1 MHKTLRNYNCDLL
14 FRFEE
19 SVTVFFHRFCCVRF
33 FASDFVGVSDF
44 SPRLQIFVQIV
55 HSDFCSVFCFRFF
68 WCLRFFTQSSDF
80 CLDWFTQI
88 FVQIF
93 ASDFFGVSDFSLR
106 FFKSFRFFSFQI
118 SDELQILEMAQ
129 IFSHSDFRRFR
140 FSPDF

>member
-1 MHKTLRNYNCDLL
+1 MTYCFVSKSQLQFSSSLL
-14 FRFEE
+14 
-19 SVTVFFHRFCCVRF
+19 T
-33 FASDFVGVSDF
+33 DFVVSDF
-44 SPRLQIFVQIV
+44 LLQILLVSQIF
-55 HSDFCSVFCFRFF
+55 HSDFRFLFR
-68 WCLRFFTQSSDF
+68 L
-80 CLDWFTQI
+80 FTQI

-118 SDELQILEMAQ
+118 SDELQILEMLQ

>member
-1 MHKTLRNYNCDLL
+1 MAYCFASKNQLQFSSSLL
-14 FRFEE
+14 TEF
-19 SVTVFFHRFCCVRF
+19 VV
-33 FASDFVGVSDF
+33 SDFVGVSDF
-44 SPRLQIFVQIV
+44 S
-55 HSDFCSVFCFRFF
+55 
-68 WCLRFFTQSSDF
+68 LRPSDF
-80 CLDWFTQI
+80 CLGWFTQI

>member
-1 MHKTLRNYNCDLL
+1 MQATWCFITTLCNTDERAANQRTFGCIVAQTLRNYNCGLL

-19 SVTVFFHRFCCVRF
+19 SVTVFFQ
-33 FASDFVGVSDF
+33 SLTDFVVSE
-44 SPRLQIFVQIV
+44 
-55 HSDFCSVFCFRFF
+55 FCFRFC
-68 WCLRFFTQSSDF
+68 WCLRFFTQTSDF

>member
-1 MHKTLRNYNCDLL
+1 M
-14 FRFEE
+14 
-19 SVTVFFHRFCCVRF
+19 
-33 FASDFVGVSDF
+33 SDFVGVSDF
-44 SPRLQIFVQIV
+44 S
-55 HSDFCSVFCFRFF
+55 
-68 WCLRFFTQSSDF
+68 LRPSDF
-80 CLDWFTQI
+80 CLGWFTQI

-140 FSPDF
+140 FSPDFLFDSDFFLQIFSPELRFHFQS